1 MFTDVANFTH
11 FMSVD
16 EKKSLDFLEQK
27 KTTLS
32 NLVQSL
38 GGEYVKDIGDGT
50 LTYFSSADDALKC
63 AIELQHSLIKISKIE
78 FKLPLNL
85 FLAII

>member
-1 MFTDVANFTH
+1 M
-11 FMSVD
+11 
-16 EKKSLDFLEQK
+16 
-27 KTTLS
+27 
-32 NLVQSL
+32 QSL
-38 GGEYVKDIGDGT
+38 EGKYIKDIGDRT
-50 LTYFSSADDALKC
+50 LTYFPYADDALKC

>member
-27 KTTLS
+27 KT
-32 NLVQSL
+32 NLDDLVKSCN
-38 GGEYVKDIGDGT
+38 GTYVKDIGDGT
-50 LTYFSSADDALKC
+50 LTYFDSANDALN
-63 AIELQHSLIKISKIE
+63 QHLR
-78 FKLPLNL
+78 N
-85 FLAII
+85 